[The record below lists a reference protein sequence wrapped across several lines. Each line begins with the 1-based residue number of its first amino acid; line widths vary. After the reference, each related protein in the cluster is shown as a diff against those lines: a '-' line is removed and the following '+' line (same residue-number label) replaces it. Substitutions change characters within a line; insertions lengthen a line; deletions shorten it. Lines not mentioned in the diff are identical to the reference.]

1 MEHLGL
7 AVAIYL
13 ACLLALI
20 FSGTPIAFALG
31 LIAVGSVWLGYGS
44 SLMPALGMVAW
55 DGLASFVLVAIPLFI
70 FMGFVLFESGMSTR
84 IYAGIFPL
92 LDRMIP
98 GGLLHTNIVVG
109 AVFAA
114 CSGSSVASTAT
125 IGSVALPEMESRGYT
140 IKIAAGSVAAGGTL
154 GVLIPPSIVMI
165 IYGAMTRTSISKL
178 FIGGII
184 PGIILAL
191 SYMFYI
197 FLRIK
202 IQPQIIHSEK
212 QIEKLPWSKCI
223 IEVLKIWPTLILITG
238 VLGSIY
244 LGIGT
249 PSEAAAI
256 GCSLAVIL
264 TACYGKLKWPVL
276 VKSFQGAVK
285 TTSMLLFI
293 YLGANMM
300 GIYLSNSGMT
310 ISIARW
316 VTGLDL
322 PPLATFCGIGIMYL
336 ILGMIMDGLAA
347 IVITLPI
354 TFPIVTKLGF
364 DPIWFGVVLTMFGEC
379 SLLTPPVGMNLFIL
393 QGLRP
398 KYPFSKI
405 IRGSFPFF
413 LVLLLVII
421 LMIAFP
427 DIILFLPRS
436 VRG

>member
-1 MEHLGL
+1 MENLGL
-7 AVAIYL
+7 TVAIYL

-20 FSGTPIAFALG
+20 FSGAPIAFALG
-31 LIAVGSVWLGYGS
+31 LMAVGSIWLGFGS
-44 SLMPALGMVAW
+44 SLMPALGMLTW
-55 DGLASFVLVAIPLFI
+55 DSLASFVLVAIPLFI
-70 FMGFVLFESGMSTR
+70 FMGFILFESGMSTR

-92 LDRMIP
+92 LDRLIP

-125 IGSVALPEMESRGYT
+125 IGSVALPEMEKRGYS
-140 IKIAAGSVAAGGTL
+140 IRIAAGSVAAGGTL

-178 FIGGII
+178 FIGGIA
-184 PGIILAL
+184 PGIILTLA
-191 SYMFYI
+191 YMLYI
-197 FLRIK
+197 YLRVRMR
-202 IQPQIIHSEK
+202 PELVRSEE
-212 QIEKLPWSKCI
+212 QVDRLPWGQCI
-223 IEVLKIWPTLILITG
+223 LEVLKIWPTLILIMG

-256 GCSLAVIL
+256 GCSLAIIL
-264 TACYGKLKWPVL
+264 TACYGRLSWPVV
-276 VKSFQGAVK
+276 VKSLQGAVK

-293 YLGANMM
+293 YLGANLM
-300 GIYLSNSGMT
+300 GIYLSNSGVT
-310 ISIARW
+310 ISIAKW
-316 VTGLDL
+316 VTGLAL
-322 PPLATFCGIGIMYL
+322 PPLATFCGIGVMYL
-336 ILGMIMDGLAA
+336 ILGMVMDGLAA

-354 TFPIVTKLGF
+354 TFPIVAKLGF
-364 DPIWFGVVLTMFGEC
+364 DPVWFGVVLTMFGEC

-398 KYPFSKI
+398 DYPFTNI

-413 LVLLLVII
+413 LVLLAVIV

-427 DIILFLPRS
+427 DIILFLPRG
-436 VRG
+436 VKG